1 MGGWVVHIM
10 ATTVIAMRCCDMAM
24 HTDKSIGEATVL
36 KILSSFGTLY
46 LPHAASHPTPTRRQ
60 CRNTRMNSRV
70 GRLRGIVV
78 RAVHL
83 GRVI

>member
-1 MGGWVVHIM
+1 MGGWVGHIM
-10 ATTVIAMRCCDMAM
+10 ATTVIAMRCCHMPM

-46 LPHAASHPTPTRRQ
+46 LPHAASHPAPTRRQ
-60 CRNTRMNSRV
+60 RTRMNSRV
-70 GRLRGIVV
+70 GRLRGVVV